1 MNQQII
7 GKLLQGRYQIV
18 QSLGAGVFGQTYIAE
33 DVDYPEKPKYVV
45 KQLKVNS
52 YQSTSYFDYLRL
64 RFLTET
70 ETLKHLGGHNQIPQL
85 ITCFEENERFYLVQ
99 EYIAGQPLSVEL
111 HRNKQMER
119 QWSVPEVMEFLEDAL
134 GILAFV
140 HSQGFIHC
148 DIKPENLIRR
158 NSDGKLVLIDF
169 GSIQPIDFSID
180 AELPISQIPV
190 TSLGYIP
197 PEQFLGQTQPNSD
210 LYALG
215 MIAIQGL
222 TGLTPLQLTIDPATN
237 EIPWCHENN
246 PSDDYLA
253 VFLSQMI
260 RYNYQERFQ
269 SANEA
274 LWVFKH
280 IKWENQLEEIVTAQS
295 PVSVETSV
303 KNQNNKNN
311 KQRKSDPLLA
321 GMRLGLTIN
330 SVIVGLGVYA
340 LVNNSLS
347 YSETGTLSKAIAE
360 YQAGD
365 LEKAI
370 SLAKSIPSYSNVY
383 PEAQETIAEW
393 QKQWHNDTK
402 KYLVAEQALNDGKLS
417 QVMDV
422 IPQIP
427 YTSYWRTKREK
438 LIEKTLTSLEQKTH
452 SLLNK
457 AYASAENRDFSAALE
472 YLRQVPPESSAG
484 AIVQKKLAEYNQK
497 KQMRAGYFLHTAYQK
512 ALISDFSS
520 AIKFLEKIPQDTDVY
535 PQAQTKLQ
543 EYKTKLKIREKVQTT
558 LRLKKVF
565 PVNQSTTLGQI
576 DSDTKTAYFSSP
588 DSPREINISS

>member
-7 GKLLQGRYQIV
+7 SSLLQGRYQIL

-33 DVDYPEKPKYVV
+33 DVDDPEKPRYVV
-45 KQLKVNS
+45 KQLKVNN

-70 ETLKHLGGHNQIPQL
+70 ETLKHLGIHNQIPQL

-111 HRNKQMER
+111 HRNKQME
-119 QWSVPEVMEFLEDAL
+119 QLWSVPEALAFLEDAL
-134 GILAFV
+134 GILEFV

-148 DIKPENLIRR
+148 DVKPENLIRR
-158 NSDGKLVLIDF
+158 STDGKLVLIDF
-169 GSIQPIDFSID
+169 GSIQPIDFSTD

-222 TGLTPLQLTIDPATN
+222 TGLTPLQFNIDPATN
-237 EIPWCHENN
+237 EIPWCYDNKPGN
-246 PSDDYLA
+246 DYLA

-269 SANEA
+269 SAKEA

-280 IKWENQLEEIVTAQS
+280 IRWENHLGEIAAAKS
-295 PVSVETSV
+295 SISVE
-303 KNQNNKNN
+303 NKNN
-311 KQRKSDPLLA
+311 KNRKSAPLLA
-321 GMRLGLTIN
+321 GMRLGITIN
-330 SVIVGLGVYA
+330 SVVVGLGVYG
-340 LVNNSLS
+340 LVNNYLGS
-347 YSETGTLSKAIAE
+347 SETGTLSQAIAE

-370 SLAKSIPSYSNVY
+370 NLAKSIPSDSNVY
-383 PEAQETIAEW
+383 PEAQDTIAEW
-393 QKQWHNDTK
+393 QKQWHHDTE

-417 QVMDV
+417 EVMDV

-438 LIEKTLTSLEQKTH
+438 LVETTLTNLEEKTR

-484 AIVQKKLAEYNQK
+484 AIIQNKLAEYNQK

-512 ALISDFSS
+512 ALINDFSS
-520 AIKFLEKIPQDTDVY
+520 AIKFLEKIPQDTNVY
-535 PQAQTKLQ
+535 PQAQIKLQ
-543 EYKTKLKIREKVQTT
+543 EYKTKLKIREKVQNT

-565 PVNQSTTLGQI
+565 PINQSTTLGKI
-576 DSDTKTAYFSSP
+576 DSNTKTAYFSSP
-588 DSPREINISS
+588 DSPREINIGS

>member
-7 GKLLQGRYQIV
+7 NSLLQGRYQIL

-33 DVDYPEKPKYVV
+33 DIDDPEKPRYVV
-45 KQLKVNS
+45 KQLKVNN

-70 ETLKHLGGHNQIPQL
+70 ETLKHLGVHNQIPQL

-111 HRNKQMER
+111 HKNKQMEKL
-119 QWSVPEVMEFLEDAL
+119 WSVPEALAFLEDAL
-134 GILAFV
+134 GILEFV

-158 NSDGKLVLIDF
+158 STDDKLVLIDF
-169 GSIQPIDFSID
+169 GSIQPIDFSTD

-210 LYALG
+210 IYALG

-222 TGLTPLQLTIDPATN
+222 TGLTPLQFNIDPATN
-237 EIPWCHENN
+237 EIPWDHDNKPGN
-246 PSDDYLA
+246 DYLA

-269 SANEA
+269 SAKEA

-280 IKWENQLEEIVTAQS
+280 IRWENHLGEIAAVKS
-295 PVSVETSV
+295 PISVE
-303 KNQNNKNN
+303 NNNNKNN
-311 KQRKSDPLLA
+311 KKTKSAPLLA
-321 GMRLGLTIN
+321 GMRLGITIN
-330 SVIVGLGVYA
+330 SVVVGLGVYG

-347 YSETGTLSKAIAE
+347 SSETGTLSQAIAE

-370 SLAKSIPSYSNVY
+370 NLAKSIPSYSNVY
-383 PEAQETIAEW
+383 PEAQDTIAEW

-417 QVMDV
+417 EVMDV

-438 LIEKTLTSLEQKTH
+438 LVETTITNLEEKTRT
-452 SLLNK
+452 LLNK

-484 AIVQKKLAEYNQK
+484 TIIQNKLAEYNQK
-497 KQMRAGYFLHTAYQK
+497 KQMRAAYFLHTAYQK
-512 ALISDFSS
+512 ALINDFSS
-520 AIKFLEKIPQDTDVY
+520 AIKFLEKISQDTDVY
-535 PQAQTKLQ
+535 PQAQIKLQ
-543 EYKTKLKIREKVQTT
+543 EYKTKLEIREKVQNT
-558 LRLKKVF
+558 LRLKKVS
-565 PVNQSTTLGQI
+565 PINQSTTLGKI
-576 DSDTKTAYFSSP
+576 DSNTKTAYFSSP
-588 DSPREINISS
+588 DSPREINIGS